1 MMTAFN
7 RLSNRAIKEFA
18 ARRLARELRYD
29 PVDTA
34 VLLVG
39 VQAELLTDADAV
51 AAIGRLL
58 SAARAS
64 GVRTYYSPVEWATP
78 EHGIAYPTPSQSG
91 LSALLTATTG
101 VHPRLTPA
109 ANDVVLPPTAR
120 LSAFAE
126 TDLADR
132 FADLGVCRVVLAG
145 ARTDIEID
153 STARNAV
160 ELGLQTTVV
169 ADCCTG
175 TTHAAHTA
183 TLEITLPRIVHG
195 IVAVDDLLRRL
206 PGITVLTPKERPCQ
220 PTAKTA

>member
-1 MMTAFN
+1 MMAAFN
-7 RLSNRAIKEFA
+7 RLSNRAVKQVA
-18 ARRLARELRYD
+18 ARRLARDLRYD

-34 VLLVG
+34 LLLVG
-39 VQAELLTDADAV
+39 VQAELLTEVGAV

-64 GVRTYYSPVEWATP
+64 GLRTYYSPVGRATP
-78 EHGIAYPTPSQSG
+78 ERGIAYPTPSQSE
-91 LSALLTATTG
+91 LLPLLTATTG

-109 ANDVVLPPTAR
+109 DDDVVLPPNPR
-120 LSAFAE
+120 LSAFAG

-132 FADLGVCRVVLAG
+132 FTDLGVCRVVVAG

-153 STARNAV
+153 STARDAV

-175 TTHAAHTA
+175 TTYVAHTA

-195 IVAVDDLLRRL
+195 VVAVDDLLRRL
-206 PGITVLTPKERPCQ
+206 PD
-220 PTAKTA
+220 